1 MANQVVCQNSPEI
14 AVDTFPMGLPVVSL
28 WSQLE
33 PARQK
38 QLAQMLAELIRRI
51 RGSSSQEGNCDE

>member
-1 MANQVVCQNSPEI
+1 MANQVVCQEHPESQMEM
-14 AVDTFPMGLPVVSL
+14 FQMELPVVSL

-51 RGSSSQEGNCDE
+51 REALPGGEQR